1 MREHGPRTT
10 LGELQR
16 ATPWVAPID
25 GSASMAGNCGAHI
38 VRGGSWF
45 DLPETIRA
53 ANRFGNPSDIR
64 GPALGFR
71 VGETLAP

>member
-10 LGELQR
+10 LQR

-25 GSASMAGNCGAHI
+25 GSAWMAGNCGAYI

-45 DLPETIRA
+45 DPPEVIRA
-53 ANRFGNPSDIR
+53 ANRYATFSDFR
-64 GPALGFR
+64 ASTLSFR